1 MKDCCESPH
10 RDITERERAEGER
23 LRLGSAPVISTISA
37 HHTSICQSRSGRDDA
52 GLLAP
57 RKH

>member
-10 RDITERERAEGER
+10 RDITERERAEGDR
-23 LRLGSAPVISTISA
+23 LRLGSTVISTISA
-37 HHTSICQSRSGRDDA
+37 YHTSICQSRNGRDDA